1 MELLLHVDGHGG
13 HHDLAQ
19 LGRTPVEAL
28 HQRDV
33 TDVEGGHHAARL
45 HRDDRRRRAE
55 LDPRPDDEDEEQPRN
70 GAADPSADAATA
82 GRSLLT
88 RPAVALTGLAPDTV
102 YCVDA
107 KQAYPDANDPAGTD
121 LARSYASDADATAAN
136 PAWTSAVPVAPLFTA
151 LIQRM
156 S

>member
-1 MELLLHVDGHGG
+1 M
-13 HHDLAQ
+13 
-19 LGRTPVEAL
+19 
-28 HQRDV
+28 
-33 TDVEGGHHAARL
+33 
-45 HRDDRRRRAE
+45 
-55 LDPRPDDEDEEQPRN
+55 
-70 GAADPSADAATA
+70 
-82 GRSLLT
+82 
-88 RPAVALTGLAPDTV
+88 